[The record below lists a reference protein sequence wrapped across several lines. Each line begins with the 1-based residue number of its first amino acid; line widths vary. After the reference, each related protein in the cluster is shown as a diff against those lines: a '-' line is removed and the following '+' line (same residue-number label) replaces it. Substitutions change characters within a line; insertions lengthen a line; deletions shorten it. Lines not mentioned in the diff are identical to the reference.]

1 MASPTDDPVESLLA
15 AKRAERASPMDA
27 IKAMRERF
35 GFSLSEAKRRLQLSR
50 AWQDLAPSFEAGH
63 DAAEQALNDRDQAV

>member
-1 MASPTDDPVESLLA
+1 MAQPGDDPVETLLA
-15 AKRAERASPMDA
+15 TKRDERASPMDA

-35 GFSLSEAKRRLQLSR
+35 GFSLSEAKRRLHVSR
-50 AWQDLAPSFEAGH
+50 AWADLAPGFEAGH